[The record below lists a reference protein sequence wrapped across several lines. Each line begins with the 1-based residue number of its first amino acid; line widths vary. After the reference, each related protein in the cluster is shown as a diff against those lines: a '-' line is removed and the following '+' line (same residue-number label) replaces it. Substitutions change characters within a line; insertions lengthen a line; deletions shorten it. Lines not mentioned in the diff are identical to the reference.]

1 MPNKVDE
8 LKAKYE
14 DGYRCICE
22 EANAGGGVTLHLKNF
37 EKEKIHTITT
47 DERMEVGEIA
57 DFLDSVDLE
66 KKLHG
71 DDTICTQ
78 NESNLGWPNL

>member
-1 MPNKVDE
+1 MPNKADE
-8 LKAKYE
+8 FKAKYAE
-14 DGYRCICE
+14 GYRCICE
-22 EANAGGGVTLHLKNF
+22 EADGENVTLHLKNF
-37 EKEKIHTITT
+37 EKEKIHTISTNVN
-47 DERMEVGEIA
+47 MEIGEIA

-66 KKLHG
+66 KKLNG

>member
-1 MPNKVDE
+1 MPNSVDD
-8 LKAKYE
+8 LKEKYSQ
-14 DGYRCICE
+14 GYRCICE
-22 EANAGGGVTLHLKNF
+22 EAEKGGNVTLHLKNF
-37 EKEKIHTITT
+37 EKEKIHTISTNNK
-47 DERMEVGEIA
+47 MEIGEIA
-57 DFLDSVDLE
+57 DFLDGVDVE

>member
-1 MPNKVDE
+1 MANSADE
-8 LKAKYE
+8 LKEKYAQ
-14 DGYRCICE
+14 GYRCICE
-22 EANAGGGVTLHLKNF
+22 EATGDNVTLHLKNF
-37 EKEKIHTITT
+37 EKEKIHKITT
-47 DERMEVGEIA
+47 NKKMEIGEIA
-57 DFLDSVDLE
+57 DFLDSVDVE